1 MKSLKYIY
9 KASQCSDIDDVNIAI
24 EQVKELIKKGEESD
38 GIYRRLNS
46 LFRLRDKFQ
55 EKSRRH

>member
-1 MKSLKYIY
+1 MKSLKHIY
-9 KASQCSDIDDVNIAI
+9 KVSQCSDIDDVNIAI

-38 GIYRRLNS
+38 GIFRRLNS

>member
-1 MKSLKYIY
+1 MKSLKHIY

-24 EQVKELIKKGEESD
+24 EQVKELIKKREESD

-46 LFRLRDKFQ
+46 LLRLRDKILR
-55 EKSRRH
+55 KK

>member
-1 MKSLKYIY
+1 MKSLKHIY